1 MSPKGAV
8 PEAKKADQHLD
19 PDRARKPGERVPVA
33 AERHMEREIQMV
45 HAWVNTLDLV
55 FTDGATERQKID
67 EIKLQIRTR
76 ILGPAAP

>member
-1 MSPKGAV
+1 
-8 PEAKKADQHLD
+8 
-19 PDRARKPGERVPVA
+19 
-33 AERHMEREIQMV
+33 MEREIQMV

-55 FTDGATERQKID
+55 FTDGATERQQID